1 MKKLLFLLVLIAGIA
16 AVVTVVRKRS
26 EGSFEDTWD
35 GFAELP
41 DRIRDLGKSA
51 A

>member
-1 MKKLLFLLVLIAGIA
+1 MKKLLFLLVIIGAVA
-16 AVVTVVRKRS
+16 AVVMMLRKRS

-35 GFAELP
+35 TFAELP
-41 DRIRDLGKSA
+41 NRVRDFGRSA

>member
-1 MKKLLFLLVLIAGIA
+1 MKKLLVLLLVLGGVA
-16 AVVTVVRKRS
+16 AVILVLRKRS

-35 GFAELP
+35 TFAELP
-41 DRIRDLGKSA
+41 DQARDIGTSA

>member
-1 MKKLLFLLVLIAGIA
+1 MKKLLFALLVVGGIA
-16 AVVTVVRKRS
+16 AIVVVLRKRS

-35 GFAELP
+35 TFAELP
-41 DRIRDLGKSA
+41 NEARDIGTSA

>member
-35 GFAELP
+35 TFTELP

>member
-1 MKKLLFLLVLIAGIA
+1 MKKLLVLLLVLGGVA
-16 AVVTVVRKRS
+16 AVIMVLRKRS

-35 GFAELP
+35 TFAELP
-41 DRIRDLGKSA
+41 DQARDIGTSA